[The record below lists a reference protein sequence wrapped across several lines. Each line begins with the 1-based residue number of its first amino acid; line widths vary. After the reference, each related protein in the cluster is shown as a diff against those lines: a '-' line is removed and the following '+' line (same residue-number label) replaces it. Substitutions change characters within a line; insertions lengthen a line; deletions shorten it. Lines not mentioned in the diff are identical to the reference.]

1 MHAITQGCRTADHI
15 ASTKQPIEFQSSFS
29 PLHCAHPS
37 IDNIHAAEIN
47 FIRGNQVI
55 FVDLYQTIRNDKD
68 RCSSYRCG
76 RWDDGDLH
84 TIFFSKLHNP
94 GMRKQI
100 CSLLTGYV
108 WYDTNPFVNNH
119 TKQVRTLAN
128 FLRQT
133 QPTPLPA

>member
-37 IDNIHAAEIN
+37 IDNINAAEIN
-47 FIRGNQVI
+47 FMRGNQVI

-76 RWDDGDLH
+76 RWDD
-84 TIFFSKLHNP
+84 
-94 GMRKQI
+94 
-100 CSLLTGYV
+100 
-108 WYDTNPFVNNH
+108 TNPFVKNH